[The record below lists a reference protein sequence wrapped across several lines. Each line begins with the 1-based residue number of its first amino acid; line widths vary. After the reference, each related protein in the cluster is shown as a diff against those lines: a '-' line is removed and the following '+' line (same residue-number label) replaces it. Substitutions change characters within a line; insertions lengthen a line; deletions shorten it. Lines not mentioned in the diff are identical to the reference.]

1 MSPKPTHSL
10 NGRIRMR
17 VCAQE
22 AFFMLYQLRCLRVVH
37 GRSTTAGAAA
47 AAAAAAAA
55 DEDTAAAPARK
66 RARTEGGDGGATGL
80 DEAAME
86 VEAAAAAGKSSA
98 AESLT
103 DEECYALF
111 RELNPKFVY
120 LVRFFPRWV
129 IKPDDLQT

>member
-1 MSPKPTHSL
+1 
-10 NGRIRMR
+10 MR

-37 GRSTTAGAAA
+37 GRSTTAG
-47 AAAAAAAA
+47 AAAAAA

-98 AESLT
+98 AESLS